1 MLDLIHF
8 ETSTMFLPEQIVISV
23 LLLRDPGLGEAA
35 SRQTKPIADLF
46 RGDVEGLRNVPQ
58 VRTG

>member
-1 MLDLIHF
+1 MP
-8 ETSTMFLPEQIVISV
+8 LPEQIVISV